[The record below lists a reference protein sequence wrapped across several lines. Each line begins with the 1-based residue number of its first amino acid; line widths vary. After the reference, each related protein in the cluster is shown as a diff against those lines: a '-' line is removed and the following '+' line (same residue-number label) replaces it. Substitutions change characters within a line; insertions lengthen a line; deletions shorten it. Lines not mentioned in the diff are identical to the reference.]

1 MSIPT
6 EMWLKSATAA
16 SAERFNYIGMHRYL
30 ITLPTLQSASVFTGR
45 DVVLET
51 LNRLRDTGLDQGFD
65 IYAYCFLPDRLL
77 LIVRGKDDAANMK
90 AFLRAFRESS
100 NAAIQPRLGHALWS
114 RKYLERVLR
123 RTEDSREIARKVFD
137 LPIKAGLAG
146 PGKPYPF
153 QGSFVV
159 VNRKETRVREK
170 RGPERKPR
178 R

>member
-1 MSIPT
+1 MSMPT
-6 EMWLKSATAA
+6 EMWLRSATAA

-45 DVVLET
+45 DVVVET
-51 LNRLRDTGLDQGFD
+51 LDRLRDCGLDQRFD

-100 NAAIQPRLGHALWS
+100 NAAIQPRIGHPLWS

-123 RTEDSREIARKVFD
+123 RTEDSREIARKLFD

-153 QGSFVV
+153 QGSFVM
-159 VNRKETRVREK
+159 VNRRESGAKEK
-170 RGPERKPR
+170 RRPDR
-178 R
+178 RQRR

>member
-16 SAERFNYIGMHRYL
+16 PAERFNYIGMHRYL

-146 PGKPYPF
+146 PGKPYLF

-170 RGPERKPR
+170 RGLDRKPR

>member
-1 MSIPT
+1 MSMPT

-30 ITLPTLQSASVFTGR
+30 ITLPTLHSASVFTGR
-45 DVVLET
+45 DVVVET
-51 LNRLRDTGLDQGFD
+51 LNRLRDTGLDQRFD

-100 NAAIQPRLGHALWS
+100 DAAIQPRLGHPLWS

-137 LPIKAGLAG
+137 LPVKAGLAG

-170 RGPERKPR
+170 RGPDRKPR

>member
-1 MSIPT
+1 MGMPT
-6 EMWLKSATAA
+6 EMWLKSAAAA

-30 ITLPTLQSASVFTGR
+30 ITLPTLRSASVFVGR
-45 DVVLET
+45 DIVVET
-51 LNRLRDTGLDQGFD
+51 LNRLRDSGQDQRFD

-100 NAAIQPRLGHALWS
+100 NAAIQPLLGHPLWS

-123 RTEDSREIARKVFD
+123 RTEDSKEMARKIFD
-137 LPIKAGLAG
+137 LPIRAGLAG

-153 QGSFVV
+153 QGSFVLI
-159 VNRKETRVREK
+159 NRKDSRVREK
-170 RGPERKPR
+170 RGPARNPR

>member
-1 MSIPT
+1 MGMPT
-6 EMWLKSATAA
+6 EMRLKSATAA

-30 ITLPTLQSASVFTGR
+30 ITLPTLQSAAVFTGR
-45 DVVLET
+45 DAVEET
-51 LNRLRDTGLDQGFD
+51 LNRLRDCGLDQRFD

-77 LIVRGKDDAANMK
+77 LIVRGKDDTANMK
-90 AFLRAFRESS
+90 AFLRVFRESS
-100 NAAIQPRLGHALWS
+100 NTAIQPRLGHPLWS

-123 RTEDSREIARKVFD
+123 RTEDSREIARKIFD
-137 LPIKAGLAG
+137 LPVKAGLVA

-159 VNRKETRVREK
+159 VKRKESRSSEK
-170 RGPERKPR
+170 HVPYRKPR